1 LRLGEEGD
9 AIYRY
14 FMVKN
19 QSFCRYFREGGL
31 VVGFLERG
39 GEVGFCRGRRREVR
53 V

>member
-1 LRLGEEGD
+1 LRLGEE

-19 QSFCRYFREGGL
+19 QSFCRYFSEGGL
-31 VVGFLERG
+31 AVGFLERG
-39 GEVGFCRGRRREVR
+39 GEVGFCQGRRREVR